1 MRLGLTILRLVI
13 GGLHVA
19 HGAQKLFGAFGGGG
33 PEGTGQF
40 FESAGLK
47 PGKQLA
53 QTAGAAEVAGGA
65 LLALGLATPL
75 GATMLSGVQVTAIRA
90 VHFERGL
97 WITEGGFEYN
107 LTVLAALFALTE
119 GPGALSVDG
128 GFGGERTGLG
138 WAIAQLA
145 AGAAG
150 SELIARLSKSDEA
163 GAGAGP
169 VEAATGGA

>member
-1 MRLGLTILRLVI
+1 MGLGATTLRLVI
-13 GGLHVA
+13 GGLHMA
-19 HGAQKLFGAFGGGG
+19 HGAQKVFGLFGGGG

-40 FESAGLK
+40 FESAGLR
-47 PGKQLA
+47 PGKPLA
-53 QTAGAAEVAGGA
+53 QAAGASEMVGGA

-75 GATMLSGVQVTAIRA
+75 GASMLSGVQITAIRA
-90 VHFERGL
+90 VHLERGL

-119 GPGALSVDG
+119 RPGALSIDG
-128 GFGGERTGLG
+128 ARGGERGGLG

-145 AGAAG
+145 LGAAGAA
-150 SELIARLSKSDEA
+150 AVAQLSKGEVQE
-163 GAGAGP
+163 GAGP

>member
-1 MRLGLTILRLVI
+1 MRLGLTVLRLVI

-19 HGAQKLFGAFGGGG
+19 HGAQKVFGLFGGGG
-33 PEGTGQF
+33 PEGTGKF
-40 FESAGLK
+40 FESAGLR
-47 PGKQLA
+47 PGKPLA
-53 QTAGAAEVAGGA
+53 HAAGLSEMVGGA

-75 GATMLSGVQVTAIRA
+75 GATMLSGVQLTAIRA

-107 LTVLAALFALTE
+107 LSVLAALFALTE
-119 GPGALSVDG
+119 GPGALSIDAAR
-128 GFGGERTGLG
+128 GGERTGLG

-145 AGAAG
+145 GGAAGAAAV
-150 SELIARLSKSDEA
+150 SMLSKGDVQ
-163 GAGAGP
+163 GAGP